1 MEKNTETEIKLIIA
15 KKDVKALVASPLVA
29 KKTKKGSHKTVKLVN
44 IYFDTRDL
52 LLHQA
57 GIAYRVR
64 QNGKKYEATVKLGR
78 AEAGGLSARQE
89 YNVAVKN
96 AKPNLSVFDESG
108 LQVDFADILGTAQI
122 EKLFTVRVKRE
133 IRLLQI
139 TKETVV
145 EMAID
150 QGFISA
156 GGKKETIDEVAGI
169 KGRLSGG
176 PFGLHGKNRGGG
188 SGVHG
193 ITKQICPGSGA
204 IGQAGTG
211 RGPSAAGG

>member
-1 MEKNTETEIKLIIA
+1 MENNTETEIKLIIA

-64 QNGKKYEATVKLGR
+64 QNGKKYEATVKLSR

-108 LQVDFADILGTAQI
+108 LQVDFADILGDAL
-122 EKLFTVRVKRE
+122 E
-133 IRLLQI
+133 
-139 TKETVV
+139 
-145 EMAID
+145 
-150 QGFISA
+150 GS
-156 GGKKETIDEVAGI
+156 
-169 KGRLSGG
+169 SG
-176 PFGLHGKNRGGG
+176 FGLSVVLLVVAFGIPLAFWYFGGER
-188 SGVHG
+188 
-193 ITKQICPGSGA
+193 KQLKLK
-204 IGQAGTG
+204 
-211 RGPSAAGG
+211 

>member
-1 MEKNTETEIKLIIA
+1 M
-15 KKDVKALVASPLVA
+15 
-29 KKTKKGSHKTVKLVN
+29 KLVN

-96 AKPNLSVFDESG
+96 AKPNLSVFVESG

-133 IRLLQI
+133 LRLLQI
-139 TKETVV
+139 TKET
-145 EMAID
+145 
-150 QGFISA
+150 
-156 GGKKETIDEVAGI
+156 I
-169 KGRLSGG
+169 KGRLFGG
-176 PFGLHGKNRGGG
+176 PFGLYGKDCSGG
-188 SGVHG
+188 SGVYG
-193 ITKQICPGSGA
+193 IPQQIRPGPGA
-204 IGQAGTG
+204 VGQAGTG
-211 RGPSAAGG
+211 RGPSASGGCLG